1 VVDVE
6 ILGAGSSNPYTLK
19 TKNKKKQNKIGRL
32 AHQKYLSSSLFL
44 SYLLMKDEVYSQETD
59 NQDLTYSVEVAV

>member
-19 TKNKKKQNKIGRL
+19 TKNKKQNKIGRL